1 MRVGEQPGAAADRRR
16 GVVRALPAVLT
27 EAVLVQKGVLPVV
40 AKVALV
46 VGVVVRPMEVRAA
59 SVEGHCW
66 VAAAVVPPR
75 DSALRP
81 VWAVFD
87 RSSRNPALSH

>member
-1 MRVGEQPGAAADRRR
+1 MWAGEQPGAAADRRR
-16 GVVRALPAVLT
+16 GVVQALPAVLT
-27 EAVLVQKGVLPVV
+27 EAVLVQRAVV
-40 AKVALV
+40 PKLALV

>member
-1 MRVGEQPGAAADRRR
+1 MWAGEQPGAAADRTQ

-27 EAVLVQKGVLPVV
+27 KAVLVQRAVRPVV
-40 AKVALV
+40 PKGARVVA
-46 VGVVVRPMEVRAA
+46 VVRPMEVRAA
-59 SVEGHCW
+59 SVEGHYW
-66 VAAAVVPPR
+66 AAAAAVPR
-75 DSALRP
+75 RESALRP